1 MDEVLVEKE
10 MSRNFT
16 GSPLFSKKSNAV
28 HPFEEMRYYVISIA
42 NKRHCM
48 KMRTCI
54 TFLWRWKKIF
64 FFHNSSSGPLLV
76 GRLRQSAATKRG
88 LSRSPELG
96 WHSVAPVLNNHHFRD
111 EEEIYLEERLGKD
124 TEIKVKTKR

>member
-1 MDEVLVEKE
+1 MDEALVEKE

-16 GSPLFSKKSNAV
+16 CSPLFSKKSNAV

-54 TFLWRWKKIF
+54 TLLWQWKKIY
-64 FFHNSSSGPLLV
+64 NSSFGPLLV

-96 WHSVAPVLNNHHFRD
+96 WHSVAPVLNNNHFRD
-111 EEEIYLEERLGKD
+111 DEDLEDRLCKD